1 MSGVVPGPQEDKKPV
16 IDQKQTPKAEK
27 PSHIN
32 ITVKKNDDNTEVA
45 FRIRRSSQ
53 FSKLISAYCEMK
65 KIDNKTYRFLYDG
78 KRLDPKQTPD
88 DIEMEADGD
97 QIDVMLEQDGGG
109 KALNVAQV
117 CWDY

>member
-1 MSGVVPGPQEDKKPV
+1 MVTSDVRSV
-16 IDQKQTPKAEK
+16 IQ
-27 PSHIN
+27 
-32 ITVKKNDDNTEVA
+32 DDNTEVA

-65 KIDNKTYRFLYDG
+65 KIDDKTYRFLYDG

-97 QIDVMLEQDGGG
+97 QIDVMLEQDGGC
-109 KALNVAQV
+109 KWQCEALNVA
-117 CWDY
+117 